1 MPMRDATPMTVS
13 ALVRRGDTLLL
24 VQEQGPRDAAPIW
37 MLPGGRVEDGEAPE
51 AAVRRELAEE
61 TGLVVVGMPQVAF
74 AVEIEADLQDLV
86 GRWRARTYACDA
98 TGTIAPADPDEL
110 IVAAD
115 WVQQAEALERLEAVE
130 WYDSAPLRSYLGG
143 SVDPGTS
150 FRYRLSGRRGSV
162 YRSIVEVL
170 DAAG

>member
-1 MPMRDATPMTVS
+1 MGDAIPMTVS
-13 ALVRRGDTLLL
+13 ALVRRGDALLL
-24 VQEQGPRDAAPIW
+24 VQEQGPRDAVPIW

-51 AAVRRELAEE
+51 AALRRELAEE
-61 TGLVVVGMPQVAF
+61 TGMVVVGTPRLAF
-74 AVEIEADLQDLV
+74 AVEIEAELQDLV
-86 GRWRARTYACDA
+86 GRWRAWTYACDA

-115 WVQQAEALERLEAVE
+115 WVPQAVAFERLEAVE

-150 FRYRLSGRRGSV
+150 FRYRLSGRRGAVQRSV
-162 YRSIVEVL
+162 VEVL
-170 DAAG
+170 DPDR